1 MVRLELFEALEFL
14 FQVADFADI
23 SRSTGLLNVLFVFL
37 DVLVDAFH
45 DRRPRLPAEVH
56 GAYLTGPVDQTP
68 APCALVLMNAA
79 EQRQWRA
86 SLSFEDVLV

>member
-1 MVRLELFEALEFL
+1 MVRLELLQSLEL
-14 FQVADFADI
+14 LLEVAHFAEVSDG
-23 SRSTGLLNVLFVFL
+23 TGLLNVLLVFL